1 MSSRLW
7 YPQLDVFDAIRRFG
21 LLLRDFDAPPGL
33 ERLYIG
39 DFYLSTPSLLH
50 RATMTIEMRREFQSL
65 KIPPPDKSFVSYPAV
80 PLFFHKM
87 EPVQKQAIFEIR
99 GRGLLLEN
107 KIEHGIL
114 ALSKLGQT
122 TFNSDG
128 FIYTEEEELVSHFL
142 TKTFL
147 SIKNVE
153 QKEFR
158 LRTGLRRP
166 S

>member
-33 ERLYIG
+33 ERLYIA

-50 RATMTIEMRREFQSL
+50 RSTMTMEMRREFQSL
-65 KIPPPDKSFVSYPAV
+65 EIPSPDKSFVSYPAV
-80 PLFFHKM
+80 PLFFHKI
-87 EPVQKQAIFEIR
+87 ESVQKQAIFEIR

-107 KIEHGIL
+107 ELEHGTIV
-114 ALSKLGQT
+114 LSELGST

-128 FIYTEEEELVSHFL
+128 FVYTKKEQLVSHFL
-142 TKTFL
+142 TKKFL
-147 SIKNVE
+147 SIKNIE

-158 LRTGLRRP
+158 SRTGLRRP

>member
-7 YPQLDVFDAIRRFG
+7 YPQLDVFDSIRRFG
-21 LLLRDFDAPPGL
+21 RLLRDFEAPPGL
-33 ERLYIG
+33 ERLCIG

-50 RATMTIEMRREFQSL
+50 QASMTMEMRREFLSL
-65 KIPPPDKSFVSYPAV
+65 AIQPPDKSFVSYPAV
-80 PLFFHKM
+80 PLLFHKM

-99 GRGLLLEN
+99 GRGLLLED
-107 KIEHGIL
+107 KFEHGSV
-114 ALSKLGQT
+114 ALSELGQA

-128 FIYTEEEELVSHFL
+128 FVYTEEEELVSLFL

-147 SIKNVE
+147 SLENVE

>member
-21 LLLRDFDAPPGL
+21 LLLRGFDAPPGL

-50 RATMTIEMRREFQSL
+50 RATMTMEMRREFRAL
-65 KIPPPDKSFVSYPAV
+65 EILPPDKSFVSYPTV

-99 GRGLLLEN
+99 GRGLLLEE
-107 KIEHGIL
+107 KLEHGSV
-114 ALSKLGQT
+114 ALSVLGQAM
-122 TFNSDG
+122 FNSNG
-128 FIYTEEEELVSHFL
+128 FTYTKEEELVSHFL
-142 TKTFL
+142 TRTFL
-147 SIKNVE
+147 SIKNVT

>member
-7 YPQLDVFDAIRRFG
+7 YPQLDLFDAIRRFG
-21 LLLRDFDAPPGL
+21 LLLKNFDAPPGL

-50 RATMTIEMRREFQSL
+50 QTRMTNEMRREFRSL
-65 KIPPPDKSFVSYPAV
+65 EIPTIDKSFVSYPAV
-80 PLFFHKM
+80 PLLFHKM
-87 EPVQKQAIFEIR
+87 ESIQKQAIFEIR
-99 GRGLLLEN
+99 GRGLLIEDEL
-107 KIEHGIL
+107 EHGSV
-114 ALSKLGQT
+114 ALSEFGQT
-122 TFNSDG
+122 LFKSNG
-128 FIYTEEEELVSHFL
+128 FIYTEEEKLISRFL
-142 TKTFL
+142 TKKFL
-147 SIKNVE
+147 SIRNVE